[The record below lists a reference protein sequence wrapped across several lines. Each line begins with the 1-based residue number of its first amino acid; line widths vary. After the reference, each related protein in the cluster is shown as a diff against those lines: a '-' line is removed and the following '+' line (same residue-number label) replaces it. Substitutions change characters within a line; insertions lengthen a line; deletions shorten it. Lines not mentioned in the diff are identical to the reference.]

1 MLFSFRSI
9 VLFSSAIAASLAIA
23 ASVLCE
29 PAEPV
34 VTPAPILGP
43 RPADCAVP
51 ALFVP
56 RGDELGGDDA
66 PVDAGAPALCAN
78 EATGDIKIT
87 IAVTAD
93 VTDSLCIGN
102 LLAGHN
108 D

>member
-1 MLFSFRSI
+1 MLFSLRSI

-34 VTPAPILGP
+34 VTPAPVFGA
-43 RPADCAVP
+43 RPLDCAVP

-56 RGDELGGDDA
+56 GGGEADGDVA
-66 PVDAGAPALCAN
+66 PADAGALVLCAN

-93 VTDSLCIGN
+93 VTDSLSIGN
-102 LLAGHN
+102 LLLPT
-108 D
+108 